1 MARVLT
7 ENQMLLGEYLVA
19 VGCEMGAVIKIISM
33 LWDNEDGVIRM
44 LEFCRDN
51 PNAKQEQFVE
61 VCESIAK
68 KSTEKQC
75 PKLRKRWQINWRKD
89 K

>member
-33 LWDNEDGVIRM
+33 LWDNEDGVIKM

-51 PNAKQEQFVE
+51 PNANQAQFLKTCSTVSSQTRQVQKQ
-61 VCESIAK
+61 
-68 KSTEKQC
+68 TEEE
-75 PKLRKRWQINWRKD
+75 
-89 K
+89 